1 MQELVFNMP
10 LYVQVK
16 ARIRMAF
23 TIENEDEENILDEVI
38 DSKLDKMSYNTKGSL
53 YYDGK
58 KIRGFKHIIDL
69 IISDLEEKGV
79 SINTK

>member
-16 ARIRMAF
+16 ARIRKNF
-23 TIENEDEENILDEVI
+23 IIENDEEESILDEII
-38 DSKLDKMSYNTKGSL
+38 DSKLNKMSYNTKGSL

-58 KIRGFKHIIDL
+58 KIRELKQVINL

-79 SINTK
+79 NINTT

>member
-23 TIENEDEENILDEVI
+23 TIENEDEENILDEI
-38 DSKLDKMSYNTKGSL
+38 IESKLDKMSYNTKGSL

>member
-58 KIRGFKHIIDL
+58 KIRGLTHIIDL

-79 SINTK
+79 SINTE

>member
-38 DSKLDKMSYNTKGSL
+38 ESKLDKMSYNTKGSL

>member
-23 TIENEDEENILDEVI
+23 TIENEDEESILDEVI

>member
-23 TIENEDEENILDEVI
+23 TIENEDEENILDEI
-38 DSKLDKMSYNTKGSL
+38 IESKLDKMSYNTKGSL

-79 SINTK
+79 TINTK

>member
-23 TIENEDEENILDEVI
+23 TIENEEEENVLDEI
-38 DSKLDKMSYNTKGSL
+38 IESKLDKMSYNTKGSL
-53 YYDGK
+53 YYNGK
-58 KIRGFKHIIDL
+58 KLRGFKHIIDL
-69 IISDLEEKGV
+69 IISDLEEKG
-79 SINTK
+79 INIH

>member
-79 SINTK
+79 SINTE

>member
-23 TIENEDEENILDEVI
+23 TIENEEEENVLDEII

-58 KIRGFKHIIDL
+58 KLRGFKHIIDL

-79 SINTK
+79 TINTK

>member
-1 MQELVFNMP
+1 MQELVFNTP

-23 TIENEDEENILDEVI
+23 TIENEEEENVLDEII

-53 YYDGK
+53 YYNGK
-58 KIRGFKHIIDL
+58 KLRGFKHIIDL
-69 IISDLEEKGV
+69 IISDLEEKG
-79 SINTK
+79 INIH

>member
-23 TIENEDEENILDEVI
+23 TIENEDEENILDEII

-69 IISDLEEKGV
+69 IIADLEEKGV

>member
-23 TIENEDEENILDEVI
+23 TIENEDEESILDEVI
-38 DSKLDKMSYNTKGSL
+38 ESKLDKMSYNTKGSL
-53 YYDGK
+53 YYNGK
-58 KIRGFKHIIDL
+58 KLRGFNRIIDL
-69 IISDLEEKGV
+69 IVSDLKEKGV
-79 SINTK
+79 TINTK

>member
-23 TIENEDEENILDEVI
+23 TIENEEEENVLDEI
-38 DSKLDKMSYNTKGSL
+38 IESKLDKMSYNTKGSL
-53 YYDGK
+53 YYNGK
-58 KIRGFKHIIDL
+58 TQRI
-69 IISDLEEKGV
+69 
-79 SINTK
+79 